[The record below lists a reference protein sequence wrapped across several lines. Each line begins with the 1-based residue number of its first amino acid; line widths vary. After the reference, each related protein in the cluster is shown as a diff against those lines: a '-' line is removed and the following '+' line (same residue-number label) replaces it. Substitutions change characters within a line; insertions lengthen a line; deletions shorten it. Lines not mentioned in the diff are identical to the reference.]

1 MKEQRT
7 TKIEEG
13 KSLEDTLFPDG
24 CYKFAL
30 NKKDEEDSADEAVV
44 ALMIHPD
51 YYDELTGMDSKVIDL
66 LMAFIMDDLEMYE
79 AVRKVAEKIGNLVG
93 HDDMDCEQCPAKD
106 ECKPEVKAQHMA
118 KIKESDHEE
127 QED

>member
-1 MKEQRT
+1 MNKRNT
-7 TKIEEG
+7 IKIEEG

-30 NKKDEEDSADEAVV
+30 NKKDEEDQTAAV
-44 ALMIHPD
+44 AIMINPD
-51 YYDELTGMDSKVIDL
+51 YYDELTGMDSKVINL
-66 LMAFIMDDLEMYE
+66 LMEFIMDDLEMYE
-79 AVRKVAEKIGNLVG
+79 AIRKVAEKIGNLMD
-93 HDDMDCEQCPAKD
+93 HDNMDCEQCPAKD

-127 QED
+127 EED

>member
-1 MKEQRT
+1 MEEKT
-7 TKIEEG
+7 TIKIEKG

-30 NKKDEEDSADEAVV
+30 NKKDEEDQTAAV
-44 ALMIHPD
+44 AIMINPD

-66 LMAFIMDDLEMYE
+66 LMAFIVEDLEMFE
-79 AVRKVAEKIGNLVG
+79 AIRKVAEKIDSLLD

-127 QED
+127 EED

>member
-1 MKEQRT
+1 MNRYDIA
-7 TKIEEG
+7 KIEEG

-30 NKKDEEDSADEAVV
+30 NKKDDEDQTAAV
-44 ALMIHPD
+44 AIMINPD
-51 YYDELTGMDSKVIDL
+51 YYDELTGMDSKVNNL

-79 AVRKVAEKIGNLVG
+79 AIRKVAEKIGNLVD
-93 HDDMDCEQCPAKD
+93 HDNMDCEQCPSKD

-118 KIKESDHEE
+118 KIKESNHEE
-127 QED
+127 EED

>member
-1 MKEQRT
+1 MNERNT

-30 NKKDEEDSADEAVV
+30 NKKDEEDQTAAV
-44 ALMIHPD
+44 AIMINPD
-51 YYDELTGMDSKVIDL
+51 YYDELTGMDSKVINL

-79 AVRKVAEKIGNLVG
+79 AIRKVAEKVGNLVD
-93 HDDMDCEQCPAKD
+93 HDNMDCEQCPAKD
-106 ECKPEVKAQHMA
+106 ECKPNVKAQHMA
-118 KIKESDHEE
+118 KIKESNHEE
-127 QED
+127 EED

>member
-1 MKEQRT
+1 MSRWNT
-7 TKIEEG
+7 AKIEEG

-30 NKKDEEDSADEAVV
+30 NKKDEEDQTAAV
-44 ALMIHPD
+44 AIMINPD
-51 YYDELTGMDSKVIDL
+51 YYDELTGMDSKVINL

-79 AVRKVAEKIGNLVG
+79 AIRKVAEKVGNLVD
-93 HDDMDCEQCPAKD
+93 HDNMDCEQCPAKD
-106 ECKPEVKAQHMA
+106 ECKPDVKAQHMA

-127 QED
+127 EED

>member
-1 MKEQRT
+1 MGEKT
-7 TKIEEG
+7 TIKIEEG
-13 KSLEDTLFPDG
+13 KSMEDILFPDG

-30 NKKDEEDSADEAVV
+30 NKKDDEDQTAAV
-44 ALMIHPD
+44 AIMINQD

-66 LMAFIMDDLEMYE
+66 LMAFIVEDLEMYE
-79 AVRKVAEKIGNLVG
+79 AIRKVAEKIDSLVD

-127 QED
+127 EED

>member
-1 MKEQRT
+1 MNERNT

-30 NKKDEEDSADEAVV
+30 NKKDEEDQTAAV
-44 ALMIHPD
+44 AIMINPD

-66 LMAFIMDDLEMYE
+66 LMAFIMAAGYLEG
-79 AVRKVAEKIGNLVG
+79 RL
-93 HDDMDCEQCPAKD
+93 
-106 ECKPEVKAQHMA
+106 
-118 KIKESDHEE
+118 
-127 QED
+127 

>member
-1 MKEQRT
+1 MSRWNT
-7 TKIEEG
+7 AKIEEG

-30 NKKDEEDSADEAVV
+30 NKKDEEDQTAAV
-44 ALMIHPD
+44 AIMINPD
-51 YYDELTGMDSKVIDL
+51 YYDELTGMDSKVINL

-79 AVRKVAEKIGNLVG
+79 AIRKVAEKVGNLVD

-106 ECKPEVKAQHMA
+106 ECKPDVKAQHMA

-127 QED
+127 EED

>member
-1 MKEQRT
+1 MSRWNT
-7 TKIEEG
+7 AKIEEG

-30 NKKDEEDSADEAVV
+30 NKKDEEDQTAAV
-44 ALMIHPD
+44 AIMINPD

-66 LMAFIMDDLEMYE
+66 LMAFIVDDLEMFE
-79 AVRKVAEKIGNLVG
+79 AIRKVAEKINSLLG

-127 QED
+127 EED

>member
-1 MKEQRT
+1 MNERNT

-30 NKKDEEDSADEAVV
+30 DSANDDSDNKAVV

-51 YYDELTGMDSKVIDL
+51 YYDELTGMDSKVINL

-79 AVRKVAEKIGNLVG
+79 AIRKVAEKVGNLVD
-93 HDDMDCEQCPAKD
+93 HDNMDCEQCPAKD
-106 ECKPEVKAQHMA
+106 ECKPDVKAQHMA
-118 KIKESDHEE
+118 KIKESNHEE
-127 QED
+127 EED

>member
-1 MKEQRT
+1 MNERNT

-13 KSLEDTLFPDG
+13 KSLEDALFPDG

-30 NKKDEEDSADEAVV
+30 NKKDDEDQTAAV
-44 ALMIHPD
+44 AIMINPD
-51 YYDELTGMDSKVIDL
+51 YYDELTGMDSKVINL
-66 LMAFIMDDLEMYE
+66 LMAFILDDLETYE
-79 AVRKVAEKIGNLVG
+79 AICKIAEKIGDLVD

-106 ECKPEVKAQHMA
+106 ECKPEVKARHMA

-127 QED
+127 EED

>member
-1 MKEQRT
+1 MNERNI

-30 NKKDEEDSADEAVV
+30 DSANDDSDNKAVV

-51 YYDELTGMDSKVIDL
+51 YYDKLTGMDSKVINL

-79 AVRKVAEKIGNLVG
+79 AIRKVAEKVGNLVD
-93 HDDMDCEQCPAKD
+93 HDNMDCEQCPAKD
-106 ECKPEVKAQHMA
+106 ECKPDVKAQHMA
-118 KIKESDHEE
+118 KIKESNHEE
-127 QED
+127 EED

>member
-1 MKEQRT
+1 MGEKT
-7 TKIEEG
+7 TIKIEEG
-13 KSLEDTLFPDG
+13 KSMEDILFPDG

-30 NKKDEEDSADEAVV
+30 NSANYDSTDEAVV

-66 LMAFIMDDLEMYE
+66 LMTFIVDDLEMYE
-79 AVRKVAEKIGNLVG
+79 AIRKVAEKIDSLVD

-127 QED
+127 EED

>member
-1 MKEQRT
+1 MSRWNT
-7 TKIEEG
+7 AKIEEG

-30 NKKDEEDSADEAVV
+30 NKKDEEDQTAAV
-44 ALMIHPD
+44 AIMINPD

-79 AVRKVAEKIGNLVG
+79 AVRKVAEKIGSLVDR
-93 HDDMDCEQCPAKD
+93 DDMDCGQCLAKD

-127 QED
+127 EED

>member
-1 MKEQRT
+1 MNERNT

-30 NKKDEEDSADEAVV
+30 NKKDEEDQTAAV
-44 ALMIHPD
+44 AIMINPD
-51 YYDELTGMDSKVIDL
+51 YYDELTGMDSKVINL

-79 AVRKVAEKIGNLVG
+79 AIRKVAEKVGNLVD

-127 QED
+127 EED

>member
-1 MKEQRT
+1 MKERNI

-30 NKKDEEDSADEAVV
+30 DSANDDSDNKAVV

-51 YYDELTGMDSKVIDL
+51 YYDELFGMDSKVINL

-79 AVRKVAEKIGNLVG
+79 AIRKVAEKIGNLVD
-93 HDDMDCEQCPAKD
+93 HDNMDCEQCPAKD
-106 ECKPEVKAQHMA
+106 ECKPDVKAQHMA
-118 KIKESDHEE
+118 KIKESNHEE
-127 QED
+127 EED

>member
-1 MKEQRT
+1 MEKKT
-7 TKIEEG
+7 TAKIEEG

-30 NKKDEEDSADEAVV
+30 NKKDEEDQTAAV
-44 ALMIHPD
+44 AIMINPD

-66 LMAFIMDDLEMYE
+66 LMAFIVDDLEMYE
-79 AVRKVAEKIGNLVG
+79 AIRKVAEKIGNIVG

-106 ECKPEVKAQHMA
+106 ECKPDVKAQHMA

-127 QED
+127 EED

>member
-1 MKEQRT
+1 MNEWNT
-7 TKIEEG
+7 NKIEEG

-30 NKKDEEDSADEAVV
+30 NKKDEEDQTAAV
-44 ALMIHPD
+44 AIMINPD

-66 LMAFIMDDLEMYE
+66 LMAFIVEDLEMYE
-79 AVRKVAEKIGNLVG
+79 AIRKVAEKIDSLVD

-106 ECKPEVKAQHMA
+106 ECKPDVKAQHMA

-127 QED
+127 EED

>member
-1 MKEQRT
+1 MNKRNT

-30 NKKDEEDSADEAVV
+30 NKKDEEDQTAAV
-44 ALMIHPD
+44 AIMINPD
-51 YYDELTGMDSKVIDL
+51 YYDELTGMDSKVINL
-66 LMAFIMDDLEMYE
+66 LMEFIMDDLEMYE
-79 AVRKVAEKIGNLVG
+79 AIRKVAEKIGNLVD
-93 HDDMDCEQCPAKD
+93 HDNMDCEQCPAKD

-127 QED
+127 EED

>member
-1 MKEQRT
+1 MSRWNT
-7 TKIEEG
+7 AKIEEG

-30 NKKDEEDSADEAVV
+30 NKKDEEDQTAAV
-44 ALMIHPD
+44 AIMINPD

-66 LMAFIMDDLEMYE
+66 LMAFIVDDLEMYE
-79 AVRKVAEKIGNLVG
+79 AIRKVAEKIDSLVD

-127 QED
+127 EED

>member
-1 MKEQRT
+1 MKEQNI

-13 KSLEDTLFPDG
+13 KSMEDTLFPDG
-24 CYKFAL
+24 CYKFSL
-30 NKKDEEDSADEAVV
+30 NSANDNSADEAVV

-51 YYDELTGMDSKVIDL
+51 YYDELTGMDSKVINL

-79 AVRKVAEKIGNLVG
+79 AIRKVAEKVGNLVD

-127 QED
+127 EED

>member
-1 MKEQRT
+1 MSRWNT
-7 TKIEEG
+7 AKIEEG

-30 NKKDEEDSADEAVV
+30 NKKDEEDQTAAV
-44 ALMIHPD
+44 AIMINPD

-79 AVRKVAEKIGNLVG
+79 AIRKVAEKIGNLVS

-118 KIKESDHEE
+118 KIKESNYEE
-127 QED
+127 EKE

>member
-1 MKEQRT
+1 MEEEKII
-7 TKIEEG
+7 KIEEG
-13 KSLEDTLFPDG
+13 KSMEDILFPGG

-30 NKKDEEDSADEAVV
+30 DSADDDDSTDEAVV

-51 YYDELTGMDSKVIDL
+51 YYDELTGMDGKVIDL
-66 LMAFIMDDLEMYE
+66 LMTFIADDLEMY
-79 AVRKVAEKIGNLVG
+79 AAIRKVAEKIGNLVD

-127 QED
+127 EED

>member
-1 MKEQRT
+1 MSRWNT
-7 TKIEEG
+7 AKIEEG

-30 NKKDEEDSADEAVV
+30 RKKDEEDQTAAV
-44 ALMIHPD
+44 AIMINPD

-66 LMAFIMDDLEMYE
+66 LMTFIVDDLEMYE
-79 AVRKVAEKIGNLVG
+79 AIRKVAERIGNIVG

-106 ECKPEVKAQHMA
+106 ECKPDVKAQHMA

-127 QED
+127 EED

>member
-1 MKEQRT
+1 MNERNIA
-7 TKIEEG
+7 KIEEG

-30 NKKDEEDSADEAVV
+30 NKKDEEDQTAAV
-44 ALMIHPD
+44 AIMINPD

-79 AVRKVAEKIGNLVG
+79 AIRKVAEKIGNLVD

-127 QED
+127 EED

>member
-1 MKEQRT
+1 MNERNI

-30 NKKDEEDSADEAVV
+30 DSANDDSDNKAVV

-51 YYDELTGMDSKVIDL
+51 YYDKLFGMDSKVINL
-66 LMAFIMDDLEMYE
+66 LMAFVMDDLEMYE
-79 AVRKVAEKIGNLVG
+79 AIRKVAEKVGNLVD
-93 HDDMDCEQCPAKD
+93 HDNMDCEQCPAKD
-106 ECKPEVKAQHMA
+106 ECEPDVKTQHMA
-118 KIKESDHEE
+118 KIKESNHEE
-127 QED
+127 EED

>member
-1 MKEQRT
+1 MNERST
-7 TKIEEG
+7 AKIEEG

-30 NKKDEEDSADEAVV
+30 NKKDEEDQTAAV
-44 ALMIHPD
+44 AIMINPD

-66 LMAFIMDDLEMYE
+66 LMAFIVEDLEMYE
-79 AVRKVAEKIGNLVG
+79 AIRKVAEKIGNLVD

-127 QED
+127 EED

>member
-1 MKEQRT
+1 MNERNT

-30 NKKDEEDSADEAVV
+30 NKKDDEDQTAAV
-44 ALMIHPD
+44 AIMINPD

-66 LMAFIMDDLEMYE
+66 LMAFIVDDLEMYE
-79 AVRKVAEKIGNLVG
+79 AIRKVAEKIGNLVD
-93 HDDMDCEQCPAKD
+93 HDNMDCEQCPAKD

-127 QED
+127 EED

>member
-1 MKEQRT
+1 MSRWDIA
-7 TKIEEG
+7 KIEEG

-30 NKKDEEDSADEAVV
+30 NKKDEEDQTAPV
-44 ALMIHPD
+44 AIMINPD

-66 LMAFIMDDLEMYE
+66 LMAFIVEDLEMYE
-79 AVRKVAEKIGNLVG
+79 AVRKVAEKIGNIVG

-106 ECKPEVKAQHMA
+106 ECHPDVKAQHMA

-127 QED
+127 EED